1 MTTLKQKAVKYLVAV
16 VIKTFYKFEKFEA
29 CVGFFFFKFLIG
41 YNGLGVYEVWEI
53 ENQQFN

>member
-41 YNGLGVYEVWEI
+41 YNTHIYAMRILIINY
-53 ENQQFN
+53 

>member
-1 MTTLKQKAVKYLVAV
+1 MNQHYLIMKAVKYLVAV

-41 YNGLGVYEVWEI
+41 YNVKALLSVADL
-53 ENQQFN
+53 